1 MTRLLRRLAL
11 ISLAVAE
18 WAGSA
23 VAAAAPRDSIV
34 YLLPA
39 PRESVMLAPFLL
51 ADHRGYYAAEGLRV
65 IFRTVPGG
73 AKVGEA
79 LSRGEGDLGGAS
91 GDTPI
96 LLRERGFAVKGV
108 ALLGGHAFLTI
119 MADRRARIAP
129 ATMAGKRFGV
139 PSFTDISYYALDAWR
154 RASAIEPGAL
164 SVAALS
170 PPALWEQLGRG
181 DLDAIV
187 GTVDWGVRAQRS
199 GITLDYDSADRHFP
213 AMAQAILA
221 SDAAIANNPRAIRKF
236 VRATLRAV
244 NAIRRQPKRS
254 AHDYRNMVQQSD
266 LTEHEIA
273 TVFSL
278 LGRHVYAGQHVAGAF
293 DGRRV
298 AALQD
303 AYLELGLVR
312 QRRDPTLFFTNDFTH
327 E

>member
-1 MTRLLRRLAL
+1 MIRLLCRLAL

-18 WAGSA
+18 WAGPA

-39 PRESVMLAPFLL
+39 PRESVMLAPFVL
-51 ADHRGYYAAEGLRV
+51 ADHRGYYAAEGLTV
-65 IFRTVPGG
+65 TFRTVPGG

-119 MADRRARIAP
+119 MADRRAQVTS

-154 RASAIEPGAL
+154 RASAIAPGAL
-164 SVAALS
+164 SVIALS
-170 PPALWEQLGRG
+170 SPALWEQLGRG

-199 GITLDYDSADRHFP
+199 GITLDYDGADRHFP

-244 NAIRRQPKRS
+244 DAIRRQPKRS
-254 AHDYRNMVQQSD
+254 AHDYRKMVPQSD
-266 LTEHEIA
+266 LTEQEIA

-278 LGRHVYAGQHVAGAF
+278 LGRHVYAGQQVAGAF